1 MAVRRVFVEKK
12 PGFDV
17 EAGKLFTEL
26 RENLMIESLK
36 GVRILQRYDVEGL
49 SDEDYERAKT
59 LVFSEPPVDYVYDE
73 AMTLEHDETVFAVE
87 FLPGQY
93 DQRADSAAQCIQII
107 TQGERPNIRVAR
119 MIVLSGSLSHEDINR
134 IKSFTINPVETREA
148 DLEKPQT
155 LEVSYPIPE
164 DVAVI
169 SGFTAMDLE
178 ALKKLMDGMGFAMS
192 LEDLAFCQ
200 AYFRDDEKR
209 APTITELRMIDTY
222 WSDHCRHTTFLTR
235 IESAEFENG
244 PVGDKIRETFEL
256 YLKTRED
263 VHGPK
268 EKDICLM
275 DIATL
280 AMKHLKKT
288 GELDNLDESEEINA
302 CSIVVKADIDDRT
315 EDWLVMFKNETHNH
329 PTEIE
334 PFGGA
339 ATCLGG
345 AIRDPL
351 SGRSYVYQAMRVTG
365 SADPRTP
372 LTETLQGKLPQRIIT
387 TTAAHGY
394 SSYGNQIG
402 LATGTVAEIYHPDYV
417 AKRMEIGAV
426 VGAAPKSS
434 VVRLVPEAGDVIILL
449 GGRTGR
455 DGCGG
460 ATGSSKE
467 HTEESLSSCGAEV
480 QKGNPPTERK
490 IQRLFRKPQVCRMI
504 KRCNDFGA
512 GGVSVAIG
520 ELADGLD
527 INLDAVPKKYE
538 GLDGT
543 ELAISESQERMAV
556 VVAAGDAQTF
566 IEEAGH
572 ENLEAT
578 CVAVVTD
585 TGRLRMRWR
594 GKIIVD
600 LSRSFLNTNGVKQ
613 QVHVMVS
620 SPDLESSPL
629 NGVPEALSGL
639 EGKLREAFLENLSRL
654 NVCSQKGLVEYFDS
668 TIGAGT
674 VLMPFGGKYQL
685 TPSEGMAAKLPVEE
699 GNTTTGTLMTYGF
712 NPEISKWSP
721 FHGAVYAIVE
731 SLSRLVAM
739 GGSYQTARLT
749 LQEYFEKLGRDAEKW
764 GKPLS
769 ALLGAFYTQEAL
781 RVAAI
786 GGKDSMSGTFK
797 DINVPPTLVSFALTP
812 VDVRRVVSSE
822 FKKAGSRL
830 VLVSIKR
837 DDLLLPHFR
846 SLDKA
851 YTAITKAIGSGDVLS
866 CSALKFGGLAEAVS
880 KMAFGNRIGASLKD
894 MAFKELFGLNY
905 GAILLEMRDG
915 ADIAELFDGIDY
927 AVIGQTV
934 ADPVIK
940 VNGESIQLDELL
952 KVWTGTLE
960 KVFPTKTK
968 NDRQEVAA
976 VSYDKGQRVKKA
988 GPVARP
994 RVFIPVFPGTNCEY
1008 DVKRKFCEAG
1018 AEVDVFV
1025 LKNLTSDDIAYSVQ
1039 EMKKRI
1045 DNSQI
1050 IMIPGGFSAG
1060 DEPEGSG
1067 KFIATVFRNPHLA
1080 ESVMSLLNKRDGL
1093 MLGICNGF
1101 QALVKLGLLPYGE
1114 IRELDESCPTLTFNT
1129 IGRHASCLSTT
1140 RVCSNLSPWLSKA
1153 KVGDLRIIAISLGEG
1168 RFVAS
1173 PAMLEELA
1181 RNGQI
1186 ATQYVT
1192 PEGIPTMDI
1201 AYNPNGSMMAI
1212 EGITSRDGRVFGKM
1226 GHDERFTE
1234 HTFINVPGEKDQK
1247 IFEAGVEY
1255 FL

>member
-1 MAVRRVFVEKK
+1 
-12 PGFDV
+12 
-17 EAGKLFTEL
+17 
-26 RENLMIESLK
+26 
-36 GVRILQRYDVEGL
+36 
-49 SDEDYERAKT
+49 
-59 LVFSEPPVDYVYDE
+59 
-73 AMTLEHDETVFAVE
+73 
-87 FLPGQY
+87 
-93 DQRADSAAQCIQII
+93 
-107 TQGERPNIRVAR
+107 
-119 MIVLSGSLSHEDINR
+119 
-134 IKSFTINPVETREA
+134 
-148 DLEKPQT
+148 
-155 LEVSYPIPE
+155 
-164 DVAVI
+164 
-169 SGFTAMDLE
+169 
-178 ALKKLMDGMGFAMS
+178 
-192 LEDLAFCQ
+192 
-200 AYFRDDEKR
+200 
-209 APTITELRMIDTY
+209 
-222 WSDHCRHTTFLTR
+222 
-235 IESAEFENG
+235 
-244 PVGDKIRETFEL
+244 
-256 YLKTRED
+256 
-263 VHGPK
+263 
-268 EKDICLM
+268 
-275 DIATL
+275 
-280 AMKHLKKT
+280 
-288 GELDNLDESEEINA
+288 
-302 CSIVVKADIDDRT
+302 
-315 EDWLVMFKNETHNH
+315 
-329 PTEIE
+329 
-334 PFGGA
+334 
-339 ATCLGG
+339 
-345 AIRDPL
+345 
-351 SGRSYVYQAMRVTG
+351 
-365 SADPRTP
+365 
-372 LTETLQGKLPQRIIT
+372 
-387 TTAAHGY
+387 
-394 SSYGNQIG
+394 
-402 LATGTVAEIYHPDYV
+402 
-417 AKRMEIGAV
+417 
-426 VGAAPKSS
+426 
-434 VVRLVPEAGDVIILL
+434 
-449 GGRTGR
+449 
-455 DGCGG
+455 
-460 ATGSSKE
+460 
-467 HTEESLSSCGAEV
+467 
-480 QKGNPPTERK
+480 
-490 IQRLFRKPQVCRMI
+490 
-504 KRCNDFGA
+504 
-512 GGVSVAIG
+512 
-520 ELADGLD
+520 
-527 INLDAVPKKYE
+527 
-538 GLDGT
+538 
-543 ELAISESQERMAV
+543 
-556 VVAAGDAQTF
+556 
-566 IEEAGH
+566 
-572 ENLEAT
+572 
-578 CVAVVTD
+578 
-585 TGRLRMRWR
+585 MRWR

-629 NGVPEALSGL
+629 NGVHEALSGL

-685 TPSEGMAAKLPVEE
+685 TPSEGRAAKLPVEE

-781 RVAAI
+781 RVRPSAARTACRELSRT
-786 GGKDSMSGTFK
+786 SMCR
-797 DINVPPTLVSFALTP
+797 PPRILCPHP

-880 KMAFGNRIGASLKD
+880 KMALATGSAHPLKIWPIGAI
-894 MAFKELFGLNY
+894 GLNY

-952 KVWTGTLE
+952 KVWTGRW
-960 KVFPTKTK
+960 KRVFPTKTK

-1101 QALVKLGLLPYGE
+1101 QALVKWVSCLTGRSVSWMRVVPHDLQHHRPPCFMPVDHQGLLQPF
-1114 IRELDESCPTLTFNT
+1114 T
-1129 IGRHASCLSTT
+1129 
-1140 RVCSNLSPWLSKA
+1140 WLSKA
-1153 KVGDLRIIAISLGEG
+1153 KVGDLRIIAISHGEG